1 MHRGH
6 IHLPGP
12 VSETLRV
19 QRIISGGQT
28 GADRGALEAAI
39 TLGLDHG
46 GHCPAGR
53 RAEDG
58 RIPERFRLIE
68 TESADYAVR
77 TEKNVLEADGTLLVT
92 RGAPTGGS
100 ALTAALARRHDRALL
115 HLDLASEH
123 DAVGRLREWLESRA
137 IECLNVAGPRESGC
151 PGIAQEVR
159 ALLVGALGA
168 DQRVD

>member
-1 MHRGH
+1 M
-6 IHLPGP
+6 
-12 VSETLRV
+12 SESLGV

-39 TLGLDHG
+39 ELGLEHG
-46 GHCPAGR
+46 GYCPAGR

-58 RIPERFRLIE
+58 RIPERFRLTE

-77 TEKNVLEADGTLLVT
+77 TEKNVLGADGTLLVT

-100 ALTAALARRHDRALL
+100 ALTAALARRHDRVLL
-115 HLDLASEH
+115 HVDLAREREC
-123 DAVGRLREWLESRA
+123 DAVGKVREWLKTRS
-137 IECLNVAGPRESGC
+137 IGCLNVAGPRESGC

-159 ALLVGALGA
+159 SLLVRALATA
-168 DQRVD
+168 DLRGD

>member
-1 MHRGH
+1 MTGS
-6 IHLPGP
+6 LQ
-12 VSETLRV
+12 V

-39 TLGLDHG
+39 ELGLEHG
-46 GHCPAGR
+46 GYCPAGR

-58 RIPERFRLIE
+58 RIPERFRLTE

-77 TEKNVLEADGTLLVT
+77 TEKNVLGADGTLLVT

-115 HLDLASEH
+115 HVDLAREC
-123 DAVGRLREWLESRA
+123 DAVGKVREWLETSG
-137 IECLNVAGPRESGC
+137 IGCLNVAGPRESGC

-159 ALLVGALGA
+159 ALLVRALAAA
-168 DQRVD
+168 DLRVD